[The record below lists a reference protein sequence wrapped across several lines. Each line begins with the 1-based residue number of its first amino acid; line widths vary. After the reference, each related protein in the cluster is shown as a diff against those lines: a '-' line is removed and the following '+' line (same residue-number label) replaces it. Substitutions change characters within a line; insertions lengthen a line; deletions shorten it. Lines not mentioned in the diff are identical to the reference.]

1 MSGMPLS
8 GPGVGLPIP
17 QGLYPASLLNGEL
30 QPATNYVTLA
40 PGQAI
45 PLARGTWWIQGAALV
60 QNLDPI
66 SGTWRNHGSALAPGR
81 VVTSDG
87 FSTRVA
93 NLTGC
98 AVAATVTVGGTNYVQ
113 ATTTVT
119 PSAGN
124 STWQAVVGGRVATP
138 SISAAGS
145 GYGVTPLVF
154 FDAPP
159 NPGVQATGVAVMAN
173 GTISSIT
180 MVDVGA
186 GYQVAP
192 KIAIYPSPYDP
203 NYLAGSAITAATA
216 VSTLTGAGNLSAVL
230 CTNSGAPFATA
241 SLPTLTI
248 AGAGASA
255 AASIIQLTTLLS
267 ASITSGGAGFNS
279 SAFLTTFG
287 GAPAYTETYTNPS
300 IELTGY
306 MPRPAVAALTLTG
319 TTITAL
325 GTIYDGGLFAGTPT
339 GAVLQAGAAAT
350 TPATIALTFGG
361 ANQTVQMQ
369 RLG

>member
-8 GPGVGLPIP
+8 GPGVGLPVP

-30 QPATNYVTLA
+30 QPSTNYLTLA

-45 PLARGTWWIQGAALV
+45 PLPRGTWWVQGTALV

-87 FSTRVA
+87 FDTRVA

-98 AVAATVTVGGTNYVQ
+98 AVAATVTTGGTNYVQ

-138 SISAAGS
+138 SISAAGA

-180 MVDVGA
+180 MIDVGA
-186 GYQVAP
+186 GYQIAP
-192 KIAIYPSPYDP
+192 KIAIYPSPFDP
-203 NYLAGSAITAATA
+203 NYLAGSAITPATA

-230 CTNSGAPFATA
+230 CTNSGAPFT

-255 AASIIQLTTLLS
+255 VASIIQLTTLLS

-279 SAFLTTFG
+279 TAFLTTSG
-287 GAPAYTETYTNPS
+287 GIPSYTEAYTNPS
-300 IELTGY
+300 IELTGFI
-306 MPRPAVAALTLTG
+306 PRAAVAALTLTG
-319 TTITAL
+319 TTISAL
-325 GTIYDGGLFAGTPT
+325 GTIVDGGLFAGTPT
-339 GAVLQAGAAAT
+339 GAVLQNGAAAT